1 MGNKRIINTIENDKR
16 TSTQNLMQEIWGLI
30 DEGVTD
36 FEIDACGQH
45 NIGGSLWS
53 KTGEELNFYVKN
65 PGQRVGSMGVKGTN
79 IYVEGSAPAD
89 TGWLNSGAKI
99 VVKGDSGDT
108 TGHCAASG
116 KIYIGG
122 NVGTRSGALM
132 KKDPKF
138 DTPELWV
145 LGSTGSFS
153 FEFMGGGIAVVCGL
167 NCEDMPSVLGDRACV
182 GMVGGVIYVR
192 GNIKNLSDDVYLLDL
207 DENDINFLKTGLKT
221 YLSEINKE
229 EYYEILCSFD
239 HNTTTFTPTPWHKIV
254 AKTYEERQKKNNISL
269 KTFRTNKWFEE
280 VGGSIFSD
288 LITDDFK
295 SYDLVQTGES
305 RLRKPN
311 WKNYAYSAPC
321 EYNCPIKI
329 PTQKRFSLLRAGRI
343 KEALELVL
351 DYSPFPASVCGQVCP
366 NLCLSNC
373 SRGNFDEPLD
383 VKMLGSLSK
392 DIKAKPTEVTHK
404 EKIAVIGG
412 GVAGI
417 SAAWQLLRKGYE
429 VEIYEADDKIGGKLS
444 QVIPEER
451 LHKEILEAEL
461 DRFKNTVV
469 GVNGN
474 VGVNGVNG
482 VNSGVNSGVK
492 IHTSTKVTSE
502 IFKQIEKEFDAIV
515 VAIGGHNPVV
525 IPFEGYER
533 LIKGLNFLKG
543 CKNGK
548 RYDLGKKVVVIG
560 AGNAAM
566 DVITEV
572 YKQGGVEDVTAID
585 IQEPSAFEKEIKSAE
600 KLGAK
605 IMYPCF
611 TQKITDKGVYLKDGR
626 FLEADSVIISVG
638 DRPIFDFLDKDYLDE
653 KSRIEY
659 NEFMQTQN
667 PKVFVVGDA
676 IKPGLFTN
684 AIADGKHVAENIVK
698 FLNKEP
704 LAPHKEKELIPA
716 KRIKSEYYECYNSN
730 CDNEQNRC
738 MSCGYCRDCGL
749 CRQSCPQN
757 AISRVEKPDGKFEY
771 ISDPDKCIGCGICAG
786 LCPCGIWEME
796 DNK

>member
-1 MGNKRIINTIENDKR
+1 MKKVINTIENNKR
-16 TSTQNLMQEIWGLI
+16 ISTQNLMQEIWA
-30 DEGVTD
+30 GVEKGYTD
-36 FEIDACGQH
+36 FEINACGQH

-53 KTGEELNFYVKN
+53 KTGEELNFYIKN
-65 PGQRVGSMGVKGTN
+65 PGQRVGAMGARGTN

-99 VVKGDSGDT
+99 VVQGDSGDT

-116 KIYIGG
+116 KIYIAG

-138 DTPELWV
+138 VAPELWV

-153 FEFMGGGIAVVCGL
+153 FEFMGGGIAVICGL
-167 NCEDMPSVLGDRACV
+167 NCENMPSVLGDRACV
-182 GMVGGVIYVR
+182 GMVGGIVYAR
-192 GNIKNLSDDVYLLDL
+192 GSIANLSDDVFLLDL
-207 DENDINFLKTGLKT
+207 DENDKNFLKTGLKT
-221 YLSEINKE
+221 YLSEIKKE
-229 EYYEILCSFD
+229 EYFD
-239 HNTTTFTPTPWHKIV
+239 KLIDFSSWHKIV
-254 AKTYEERQKKNNISL
+254 AKTYEERQKQNNISL
-269 KTFRTNKWFEE
+269 KTFRINKWFDNI
-280 VGGSIFSD
+280 GGSIFSD
-288 LITDDFK
+288 LIQDDFK
-295 SYDLVQTGES
+295 SHDLVQTGDS

-329 PTQKRFSLLRAGRI
+329 PTQKRFSLLRKGNI

-373 SRGNFDEPLD
+373 SRGSFDEPMD

-392 DIKAKPTEVTHK
+392 DIKAKPIEITHK
-404 EKIAVIGG
+404 ERIAIVGS

-417 SAAWQLLRKGYE
+417 SCAWQLLRKGYE
-429 VEIYEADDKIGGKLS
+429 VEIYEQDDKIGGKLS

-451 LHKEILEAEL
+451 LHKEILETEL
-461 DRFKNTVV
+461 ERFKST
-469 GVNGN
+469 
-474 VGVNGVNG
+474 
-482 VNSGVNSGVK
+482 GVK
-492 IHTSTKVTSE
+492 IHLSKKVTPELFNKLNS
-502 IFKQIEKEFDAIV
+502 EFDAIIL
-515 VAIGGHNPVV
+515 AIGGHNPVV

-533 LIKGLNFLKG
+533 LIKGLNFLKD

-548 RYDLGKKVVVIG
+548 KYDLGKNVVVIG

-572 YKQGGVEDVTAID
+572 YKQGGVENVTAID
-585 IQEPSAFEKEIKSAE
+585 IQEPSAFDKEIKAAE

-611 TQKITDKGVYLKDGR
+611 TQKITEKGVLLKDGR

-653 KSRIEY
+653 KSRIQY

-667 PKVFVVGDA
+667 EKVFVIGDA
-676 IKPGLFTN
+676 VRPGLFTN
-684 AIADGKHVAENIVK
+684 AIASGKYVTENVIK
-698 FLNKEP
+698 FLNKETLQP
-704 LAPHKEKELIPA
+704 VKEKELIPS
-716 KRIKSEYYECYNSN
+716 KRIKSEYYECYSSN

-749 CRQSCPQN
+749 CKQSCPQN
-757 AISRVEKPDGKFEY
+757 AISRIEKENGKFEY
-771 ISDPDKCIGCGICAG
+771 VSDSSKCIGCGICAG

>member
-1 MGNKRIINTIENDKR
+1 MTKEKLIINTIKDDKR
-16 TSTQNLMQEIWGLI
+16 TSTQNLMQEIWNAI
-30 DEGVTD
+30 DEGVTE
-36 FEIDACGQH
+36 FEIGACGQH
-45 NIGGSLWS
+45 NIGGSVWS
-53 KTGEELNFYVKN
+53 KNGEDLNFFIKN
-65 PGQRVGSMGVKGTN
+65 PGQRVGAMGAKGTN

-99 VVKGDSGDT
+99 VVNGDSGDT

-138 DTPELWV
+138 EAPELWV

-167 NCEDMPSVLGDRACV
+167 NCENMPSVLGDRACV
-182 GMVGGVIYVR
+182 GMVGGIIYVR

-207 DENDINFLKTGLKT
+207 DENDREFLRTGLKT
-221 YLSEINKE
+221 YLSEIHKE
-229 EYYEILCSFD
+229 CYYDKLCDFSQ
-239 HNTTTFTPTPWHKIV
+239 TPSTFTPDFTPIVWHKIV
-254 AKTYEERQKKNNISL
+254 AKTYEERQKRNDISL
-269 KTFRTNKWFEE
+269 KTFRVNKWFEE
-280 VGGSIFSD
+280 IGGSIFSD
-288 LITDDFK
+288 LIQDDFK
-295 SYDLVQTGES
+295 SYDLVQTGVS

-329 PTQKRFSLLRAGRI
+329 PTQKRFSLLRAGKI

-366 NLCLSNC
+366 NLCLNNC
-373 SRGNFDEPLD
+373 SRGSFDEPLD
-383 VKMLGSLSK
+383 VKTLGSLSK
-392 DIKAKPTEVTHK
+392 DIKAKPVEITHN
-404 EKIAVIGG
+404 EKIAIIGS
-412 GVAGI
+412 GVSGI
-417 SAAWQLLRKGYE
+417 SAAWQLTRKGYE
-429 VEIYEADDKIGGKLS
+429 VEIFEADNKIGGKLS

-451 LHKEILEAEL
+451 LHKEILETEL
-461 DRFKNTVV
+461 ERFESI
-469 GVNGN
+469 GI
-474 VGVNGVNG
+474 
-482 VNSGVNSGVK
+482 K
-492 IHTSTKVTSE
+492 IHTSTKVTPELFS
-502 IFKQIEKEFDAIV
+502 QLEKDFDAIV
-515 VAIGGHNPVV
+515 LAIGGHNPVV

-533 LIKGLNFLKG
+533 LIKGLNFLKD

-548 RYDLGKKVVVIG
+548 KYNLGKKVVVIG

-572 YKQGGVEDVTAID
+572 YKQGGVEEVTAID
-585 IQEPSAFEKEIKSAE
+585 IQEPSAFEKEIEAAK

-611 TQKITDKGVYLKDGR
+611 TQKITEKGVQLKDGR

-638 DRPIFDFLDKDYLDE
+638 DRPIFDFLPKEYLDE
-653 KSRIEY
+653 KSRIQY
-659 NEFMQTQN
+659 NEFMQTFN
-667 PKVFVVGDA
+667 PKVFVSGDA
-676 IKPGLFTN
+676 VKPGLFTN
-684 AIADGKHVAENIVK
+684 AIADGKHAAENIIK
-698 FLNKEP
+698 FLNNETLKP
-704 LAPHKEKELIPA
+704 VKEKDLIPA

-757 AISRVEKPDGKFEY
+757 AISRIEHDDGKFEY
-771 ISDPDKCIGCGICAG
+771 ISDPNKCIGCGICAG

>member
-1 MGNKRIINTIENDKR
+1 MKKKIINTISNGER
-16 TSTQNLMQEIWGLI
+16 ESTQILMQEIWQAI
-30 DEGVTD
+30 DEGYND
-36 FEIDACGQH
+36 FEINACGQH
-45 NIGGSLWS
+45 NIGGSSVS
-53 KTGEELNFYVKN
+53 KNGEDLNFYIKN
-65 PGQRVGSMGVKGTN
+65 PGQRVGSMGMYGTN

-99 VVKGDSGDT
+99 VVNGDSGDT

-138 DTPELWV
+138 SAPELWV
-145 LGSTGSFS
+145 LKSTGSFS
-153 FEFMGGGIAVVCGL
+153 FEFMGGGIAVVCGAD
-167 NCEDMPSVLGDRACV
+167 CEKLPSVLGDRACV
-182 GMVGGVIYVR
+182 GMVGGIVYVR
-192 GNIKNLSDDVYLLDL
+192 GNIKNLSDDVFLLDL
-207 DENDINFLKTGLKT
+207 DEKDKDFLISGLKT
-221 YLSEINKE
+221 FLSEIKRE
-229 EYYEILCSFD
+229 EYYEKLCDFSK
-239 HNTTTFTPTPWHKIV
+239 WHKIV
-254 AKTYEERQKKNNISL
+254 AKTYEERQKQNYISL
-269 KTFRTNKWFEE
+269 KTFRTNKWMEE
-280 VGGSIFSD
+280 IGGSIFSD
-288 LITDDFK
+288 LISDDFK

-329 PTQKRFSLLRAGRI
+329 PTQKRFSMLRAGKI

-366 NLCLSNC
+366 NLCLNHC

-392 DIKAKPTEVTHK
+392 DIKVKPVKVTHK
-404 EKIAVIGG
+404 EKIAIIGS
-412 GVAGI
+412 GVSGI
-417 SAAWQLLRKGYE
+417 SAAWQLAHKGYE
-429 VEIYEADDKIGGKLS
+429 VEMFEADDKIGGKLS

-451 LHKEILEAEL
+451 LHKEILETEL
-461 DRFKNTVV
+461 KRFKNT
-469 GVNGN
+469 
-474 VGVNGVNG
+474 
-482 VNSGVNSGVK
+482 GVK
-492 IHTSTKVTSE
+492 IHTSTKITSRLFE
-502 IFKQIEKEFDAIV
+502 KIENEFDAVIL
-515 VAIGGHNPVV
+515 AIGGHNPVV
-525 IPFEGYER
+525 IPFDGYER
-533 LIKGLNFLKG
+533 LIKGLNFLKDT
-543 CKNGK
+543 KNGK
-548 RYDLGKKVVVIG
+548 KYNLGKKVVVIG

-572 YKQGGVEDVTAID
+572 YKQGDVEEVTAID
-585 IQEPSAFEKEIKSAE
+585 IREPSAFEKEIKAAE

-611 TQKITDKGVYLKDGR
+611 TQKITEKGVYLKDGR

-638 DRPIFDFLDKDYLDE
+638 DRPIFDFLNKEYLDE
-653 KSRIEY
+653 KSRIQI
-659 NEFMQTQN
+659 NEFMQTPN
-667 PKVFVVGDA
+667 EKVFAIGDA

-684 AIADGKHVAENIVK
+684 AIADGKHCAENIVK
-698 FLNKEP
+698 FLNNEP
-704 LAPHKEKELIPA
+704 LTAIKEKDVIPEH
-716 KRIKSEYYECYNSN
+716 RIKSEYYECYNSN

-757 AISRVEKPDGKFEY
+757 AISRIEKDDGKFEY
-771 ISDPDKCIGCGICAG
+771 VSDPEKCIGCGICAG

>member
-1 MGNKRIINTIENDKR
+1 MKKVINTIENNKR
-16 TSTQNLMQEIWGLI
+16 ISTQNLMQEIWA
-30 DEGVTD
+30 GVEKGYTD
-36 FEIDACGQH
+36 FEINACGQH

-53 KTGEELNFYVKN
+53 KTGEELNFYIKN
-65 PGQRVGSMGVKGTN
+65 PGQRVGAMGACGTN

-99 VVKGDSGDT
+99 VVLGDSGDT

-116 KIYIGG
+116 KIYIAG

-138 DTPELWV
+138 VAPELWV

-153 FEFMGGGIAVVCGL
+153 FEFMGGGIAVICGL
-167 NCEDMPSVLGDRACV
+167 NCENMPSVLGDRACV
-182 GMVGGVIYVR
+182 GMVGGIVYAR
-192 GNIKNLSDDVYLLDL
+192 GSIANLSDDVFLLDL
-207 DENDINFLKTGLKT
+207 DENDKNFLKTGLKT
-221 YLSEINKE
+221 YLSEIKKE
-229 EYYEILCSFD
+229 EYFD
-239 HNTTTFTPTPWHKIV
+239 KLIDFSSWHKIV
-254 AKTYEERQKKNNISL
+254 AKTYEERQKQNNISL
-269 KTFRTNKWFEE
+269 KTFRINKWFDNI
-280 VGGSIFSD
+280 GGSIFSD
-288 LITDDFK
+288 LIQDDFK
-295 SYDLVQTGES
+295 SHDLVQTGDS

-329 PTQKRFSLLRAGRI
+329 PTQKRFSLLRKGNI

-373 SRGNFDEPLD
+373 SRGSFDEPMD

-392 DIKAKPTEVTHK
+392 DIKAKPIEITHK
-404 EKIAVIGG
+404 ERIAIVGS

-417 SAAWQLLRKGYE
+417 SCAWQLLRKGYE
-429 VEIYEADDKIGGKLS
+429 VEIYEQDDKIGGKLS

-451 LHKEILEAEL
+451 LHKEILETEL
-461 DRFKNTVV
+461 ERFKST
-469 GVNGN
+469 
-474 VGVNGVNG
+474 
-482 VNSGVNSGVK
+482 GVK
-492 IHTSTKVTSE
+492 IHLSKKVTPELFDKLNS
-502 IFKQIEKEFDAIV
+502 EFDAIIL
-515 VAIGGHNPVV
+515 AIGGHNPVV

-533 LIKGLNFLKG
+533 LIKGLNFLKD

-548 RYDLGKKVVVIG
+548 KYDLGKNVVVIG

-572 YKQGGVEDVTAID
+572 YKQGGVENVTAID
-585 IQEPSAFEKEIKSAE
+585 IQEPSAFDKEIKAAE

-611 TQKITDKGVYLKDGR
+611 TQKITEKGVLLKDGR
-626 FLEADSVIISVG
+626 FIEADSVIISVG
-638 DRPIFDFLDKDYLDE
+638 DRPIFDFLNKDYLDE
-653 KSRIEY
+653 KSRIQY

-667 PKVFVVGDA
+667 EKVFVIGDA
-676 IKPGLFTN
+676 VRPGLFTN
-684 AIADGKHVAENIVK
+684 AIASGKYVTENVIK
-698 FLNKEP
+698 FLNKETLQP
-704 LAPHKEKELIPA
+704 VKEKELIPS
-716 KRIKSEYYECYNSN
+716 KRIKSEYYECYSSN

-749 CRQSCPQN
+749 CKQSCPQN
-757 AISRVEKPDGKFEY
+757 AISRIEKENGKFEY
-771 ISDPDKCIGCGICAG
+771 VSDSSKCIGCGICAG

>member
-1 MGNKRIINTIENDKR
+1 MNKEKLVINTIENENR
-16 TSTQNLMQEIWGLI
+16 VSTQNLMQQIWNAI
-30 DEGVTD
+30 EEGCTEFD
-36 FEIDACGQH
+36 INACGQH
-45 NIGGSLWS
+45 NIGGSVWS
-53 KTGEELNFYVKN
+53 RDGSDLNFYIKN
-65 PGQRVGSMGVKGTN
+65 PGQRVGAMGAKGTN

-99 VVKGDSGDT
+99 VVNGDSGDT

-138 DTPELWV
+138 PAPELWV

-153 FEFMGGGIAVVCGL
+153 FEFMGGGIAVICGL

-182 GMVGGVIYVR
+182 GMVGGIVYVR
-192 GNIKNLSDDVYLLDL
+192 GNIKNLSDDVFLLDL
-207 DENDINFLKTGLKT
+207 DENDIEFLKTGLKT
-221 YLSEINKE
+221 CLSELKKE
-229 EYYEILCSFD
+229 EYYDKLCNFEPA
-239 HNTTTFTPTPWHKIV
+239 TTPWHKIV
-254 AKTYEERQKKNNISL
+254 AKTYEERQKQNNISL
-269 KTFRTNKWFEE
+269 KTFRTNKWMEE
-280 VGGSIFSD
+280 IGGSIFSD
-288 LITDDFK
+288 LITDDFQ
-295 SYDLVQTGES
+295 SHDLVQTGDA
-305 RLRKPN
+305 RLRKPS

-329 PTQKRFSLLRAGRI
+329 PTQKRFSMLRAGKI

-366 NLCLSNC
+366 NLCLNHC

-392 DIKAKPTEVTHK
+392 DIKIEPVEITHS
-404 EKIAVIGG
+404 EKIAIIGS

-417 SAAWQLLRKGYE
+417 SAAWQLRRKGYD
-429 VEIYEADDKIGGKLS
+429 VEMYESADKIGGKLS

-451 LHKEILEAEL
+451 LHKEILETEL
-461 DRFKNTVV
+461 ERFK
-469 GVNGN
+469 
-474 VGVNGVNG
+474 
-482 VNSGVNSGVK
+482 SIGVK
-492 IHTSTKVTSE
+492 IHTSTKVTPQLFQE
-502 IFKQIEKEFDAIV
+502 IESNFDAVII
-515 VAIGGHNPVV
+515 AIGGHNPVV

-533 LIKGLNFLKG
+533 LIKGLNFLKDV
-543 CKNGK
+543 KNGK
-548 RYDLGKKVVVIG
+548 KYNLGEKVVVIG

-572 YKQGGVEDVTAID
+572 YKQGGVKEVTAID
-585 IQEPSAFEKEIKSAE
+585 IREPSAFEKEIKAAE

-611 TQKITDKGVYLKDGR
+611 TQKITEKGVYLKDGR

-638 DRPIFDFLDKDYLDE
+638 DRPIFDFLNKDYLDE
-653 KSRIEY
+653 KSRIQF

-667 PKVFVVGDA
+667 EKVFVIGDA
-676 IKPGLFTN
+676 IRPGLFTN
-684 AIADGKHVAENIVK
+684 AIADGKHVSDNIIK
-698 FLNKEP
+698 FLSHETLTP
-704 LAPHKEKELIPA
+704 VKEKDLIPS

-749 CRQSCPQN
+749 CKQSCPQN
-757 AISRVEKPDGKFEY
+757 AISRIEKENGKYEY
-771 ISDPDKCIGCGICAG
+771 VSDPNKCIGCGICAG
-786 LCPCGIWEME
+786 LCPCGIWEIE
-796 DNK
+796 WCQ

>member
-1 MGNKRIINTIENDKR
+1 MGKEKLYINTIESDKR
-16 TSTQNLMQEIWGLI
+16 ISTQNLMQEIWTAI
-30 DEGVTD
+30 DEGYTD
-36 FEIDACGQH
+36 FEINACGQH
-45 NIGGSLWS
+45 NIGGSTWS
-53 KTGEELNFYVKN
+53 KDGSELNFYIKN
-65 PGQRVGSMGVKGTN
+65 PGQRVGSMGAKATN

-138 DTPELWV
+138 VAPELWV

-153 FEFMGGGIAVVCGL
+153 FEFMGGGIAVICGIG
-167 NCEDMPSVLGDRACV
+167 CEDMPSVLGDRACV
-182 GMVGGVIYVR
+182 GMVGGIVYVR
-192 GNIKNLSDDVYLLDL
+192 GGIKNLSDDVFLLDL
-207 DENDINFLKTGLKT
+207 DENDREFLRTGLKA

-229 EYYEILCSFD
+229 EYYDILSNFD
-239 HNTTTFTPTPWHKIV
+239 HNLPMHWHKIV
-254 AKTYEERQKKNNISL
+254 AKTYEERQKQNNISL
-269 KTFRTNKWFEE
+269 KTFRTNKWMEE

-288 LITDDFK
+288 LITDDFI

-311 WKNYAYSAPC
+311 WKNYAYCAPC

-329 PTQKRFSLLRAGRI
+329 PTQKRFSLLRAGKI
-343 KEALELVL
+343 KEALSLVL
-351 DYSPFPASVCGQVCP
+351 EYSPFPASVCGQVCP

-392 DIKAKPTEVTHK
+392 DIKAKPVEITK
-404 EKIAVIGG
+404 DEKIAIIGS
-412 GVAGI
+412 GVAGL
-417 SAAWQLLRKGYE
+417 SAAWQLSRKGYK
-429 VEIYEADDKIGGKLS
+429 VEIFEQDEKIGGKLS

-451 LHKEILEAEL
+451 LHKEILETEL
-461 DRFKNTVV
+461 DRFKDDNEGIT
-469 GVNGN
+469 
-474 VGVNGVNG
+474 
-482 VNSGVNSGVK
+482 
-492 IHTSTKVTSE
+492 IHTSTKVTPELFGNLES
-502 IFKQIEKEFDAIV
+502 EFDAVII
-515 VAIGGHNPVV
+515 AIGGHNPVV

-533 LIKGLNFLKG
+533 LIKGLNLLKDV
-543 CKNGK
+543 KRGK
-548 RYDLGKKVVVIG
+548 HYDLGKKVVVIG

-572 YKQGGVEDVTAID
+572 YKQGGVEEVTAID
-585 IQEPSAFEKEIKSAE
+585 IQEPSAFEKEIKAAE

-611 TQKITDKGVYLKDGR
+611 TQKITEEGVYLKDGR

-638 DRPIFDFLDKDYLDE
+638 DRPIFDFLNNDYLDE
-653 KSRIEY
+653 KSRIQI
-659 NEFMQTQN
+659 NEFMQTN
-667 PKVFVVGDA
+667 NDKVFAIGDS

-684 AIADGKHVAENIVK
+684 AIADGKHAAENIIK
-698 FLNKEP
+698 FLNNEP
-704 LAPHKEKELIPA
+704 LEPVKEKDLIPA

-749 CRQSCPQN
+749 CKQSCPQN
-757 AISRVEKPDGKFEY
+757 AITRIEKGNGQFEY

-796 DNK
+796 ANRGK

>member
-1 MGNKRIINTIENDKR
+1 MKKKINTILNDERK
-16 TSTQNLMQEIWGLI
+16 STQALMQEIWQAI
-30 DEGVTD
+30 DEGFD
-36 FEIDACGQH
+36 EFEIDACGQH
-45 NIGGSLWS
+45 NIGGSLRS
-53 KTGEELNFYVKN
+53 KSGSDLNFYIKN
-65 PGQRVGSMGVKGTN
+65 PGQRVGGMGAKGTN

-99 VVKGDSGDT
+99 VVNGDSGDT

-122 NVGTRSGALM
+122 NVGTRCGALM

-138 DTPELWV
+138 PAPELWV

-153 FEFMGGGIAVVCGL
+153 FEFMGGGIAVICGVD
-167 NCEDMPSVLGDRACV
+167 CENLPSVLGDRACV
-182 GMVGGVIYVR
+182 GMVGGIVYVR
-192 GNIKNLSDDVYLLDL
+192 GNIKNLSDDVFLLDL
-207 DENDINFLKTGLKT
+207 DENDTQFLKSGLKIF
-221 YLSEINKE
+221 LSEIRKE
-229 EYYEILCSFD
+229 KYSEKLCDFSK
-239 HNTTTFTPTPWHKIV
+239 WHKIV
-254 AKTYEERQKKNNISL
+254 AKTYEERQKQNNISL
-269 KTFRTNKWFEE
+269 KTFRINKWMEE
-280 VGGSIFSD
+280 IGGSVFSD
-288 LITDDFK
+288 LMTDDFK
-295 SYDLVQTGES
+295 SHDLVQSGDA
-305 RLRKPN
+305 RLRKPS

-329 PTQKRFSLLRAGRI
+329 PTQKRFSMLRAGKI

-366 NLCLSNC
+366 NLCLSHC
-373 SRGNFDEPLD
+373 SRGSFDEPLD

-392 DIKAKPTEVTHK
+392 DIKINPVKRTHK
-404 EKIAVIGG
+404 EKIAIIGS
-412 GVAGI
+412 GVSGI
-417 SAAWQLLRKGYE
+417 SAAWQLTRRGYE
-429 VEIYEADDKIGGKLS
+429 VEMFEADNKIGGKLS

-451 LHKEILEAEL
+451 LHAEILETEL
-461 DRFKNTVV
+461 KRFKNT
-469 GVNGN
+469 
-474 VGVNGVNG
+474 
-482 VNSGVNSGVK
+482 GVK
-492 IHTSTKVTSE
+492 IHTSTKITSRLFE
-502 IFKQIEKEFDAIV
+502 KTEKEFDAVII
-515 VAIGGHNPVV
+515 AIGGHNPVV

-533 LIKGLNFLKG
+533 LIKGLNFLKDV
-543 CKNGK
+543 KNGK
-548 RYDLGKKVVVIG
+548 KYNLGKNVVVIG

-572 YKQGGVEDVTAID
+572 YKQGGTEKVTAID
-585 IQEPSAFEKEIKSAE
+585 IREPSAFEKEIKAAE

-611 TQKITDKGVYLKDGR
+611 TQKITEKGVYLKDGR

-638 DRPIFDFLDKDYLDE
+638 DRPIFDFLGKEYLDE
-653 KSRIEY
+653 KSRIQI

-667 PKVFVVGDA
+667 DKVFAIGDA
-676 IKPGLFTN
+676 VKPGLFTN
-684 AIADGKHVAENIVK
+684 AIADGKHCAENVVR
-698 FLNKEP
+698 FLNNEP
-704 LAPHKEKELIPA
+704 LSAVKEKDVIPEH
-716 KRIKSEYYECYNSN
+716 RIKSEYYECYNSN

-757 AISRVEKPDGKFEY
+757 AISRIEKENGKFEY
-771 ISDPDKCIGCGICAG
+771 VSDPEKCIGCGICAG

>member
-1 MGNKRIINTIENDKR
+1 MCAKKIINTIEDDKR
-16 TSTQNLMQEIWGLI
+16 TSTQNLLQEIWSAI
-30 DEGVTD
+30 DEGYTD
-36 FEIDACGQH
+36 FEINACGQH
-45 NIGGSLWS
+45 NIGGSAWS
-53 KTGEELNFYVKN
+53 KNGDELNFYIKN
-65 PGQRVGSMGVKGTN
+65 PGQRVGSMGAKGTN

-99 VVKGDSGDT
+99 VVNGDSGDT

-116 KIYIGG
+116 KIYIAG

-138 DTPELWV
+138 DAPELWV

-153 FEFMGGGIAVVCGL
+153 FEFMGGGVAVICGL
-167 NCEDMPSVLGDRACV
+167 NCENMQSVLGDRACV
-182 GMVGGVIYVR
+182 GMVGGIIYVR

-207 DENDINFLKTGLKT
+207 DENDKDFLVTGLKT

-229 EYYEILCSFD
+229 EYYDKLCTFEQEQNSFA
-239 HNTTTFTPTPWHKIV
+239 PTWHKIV
-254 AKTYEERQKKNNISL
+254 AKTYEERKKHNDISL
-269 KTFRTNKWFEE
+269 KTFRVNKWFEE
-280 VGGSIFSD
+280 IGGSIFSD
-288 LITDDFK
+288 LIEDDFK

-329 PTQKRFSLLRAGRI
+329 PTQKRFSLLRAGKI

-366 NLCLSNC
+366 NLCLSHC
-373 SRGNFDEPLD
+373 SRGTFDEPLD
-383 VKMLGSLSK
+383 VKMLGNLSK
-392 DIKAKPTEVTHK
+392 DINAKAVEITHG
-404 EKIAVIGG
+404 EKIAIIGA
-412 GVAGI
+412 GVAGL
-417 SAAWQLLRKGYE
+417 SAAWQLSRKGYE
-429 VEIYEADDKIGGKLS
+429 VEIFEADDKIGGKLS

-451 LHKEILEAEL
+451 LHKEILETEL
-461 DRFKNTVV
+461 KRFKST
-469 GVNGN
+469 
-474 VGVNGVNG
+474 
-482 VNSGVNSGVK
+482 GVK
-492 IHTSTKVTSE
+492 IHTSTKVTQTLFSE
-502 IFKQIEKEFDAIV
+502 LEQNFDAIIL
-515 VAIGGHNPVV
+515 AIGGHNPVV

-533 LIKGLNFLKG
+533 LIKGLNFLKD
-543 CKNGK
+543 CKNGIK
-548 RYDLGKKVVVIG
+548 YNLGKKVVVIG

-572 YKQGGVEDVTAID
+572 YKQDGIEEVTAID
-585 IQEPSAFEKEIKSAE
+585 IQEPSAFEKEIKNAE

-611 TQKITDKGVYLKDGR
+611 TQKITEQGVYLKDGR

-638 DRPIFDFLDKDYLDE
+638 DRPIFDFLDKNYLDE
-653 KSRIEY
+653 KSRIQV

-667 PKVFVVGDA
+667 PKVFVAGDA

-684 AIADGKHVAENIVK
+684 AIADGKHCAENIIK
-698 FLNKEP
+698 FLNNETLKP
-704 LAPHKEKELIPA
+704 VKEKDLIPA

-749 CRQSCPQN
+749 CKQSCPQN
-757 AISRVEKPDGKFEY
+757 AISRIEHEDGKFEY
-771 ISDPDKCIGCGICAG
+771 VSDSEKCIGCGICAG
-786 LCPCGIWEME
+786 LCPCGIWEIE
-796 DNK
+796 WCK

>member
-1 MGNKRIINTIENDKR
+1 MHLFVLTEMYRKGSKYNTYANGERMKKVINTIENNERK
-16 TSTQNLMQEIWGLI
+16 STQALMQEIWSAIYDGYN
-30 DEGVTD
+30 D
-36 FEIDACGQH
+36 FEINACGQH

-53 KTGEELNFYVKN
+53 KNEKELNFYITN

-99 VVKGDSGDT
+99 VVNGDSGDT

-116 KIYIGG
+116 KIYIAG

-138 DTPELWV
+138 DAPELWV
-145 LGSTGSFS
+145 FKSTGSFS
-153 FEFMGGGIAVVCGL
+153 FEFMGGGIAVVCGVD
-167 NCEDMPSVLGDRACV
+167 CENMSSVLGDRACV
-182 GMVGGVIYVR
+182 GMVGGIVYVR
-192 GNIKNLSDDVYLLDL
+192 GNIKNLSDDVFLLDL
-207 DENDINFLKTGLKT
+207 DEKDTDFLKNGLET
-221 YLSEINKE
+221 YLSEINKK
-229 EYYEILCSFD
+229 EYYEELCDFSK
-239 HNTTTFTPTPWHKIV
+239 WHKIV
-254 AKTYEERQKKNNISL
+254 AKTYEERQKQNNISL
-269 KTFRTNKWFEE
+269 KSFRINKWFESI
-280 VGGSIFSD
+280 GGSIFSD

-295 SYDLVQTGES
+295 SYDLVQTGDS
-305 RLRKPN
+305 RLRKPS

-329 PTQKRFSLLRAGRI
+329 PTQKRFSLLRAGKV

-366 NLCLSNC
+366 NLCLNNC

-392 DIKAKPTEVTHK
+392 DIKSKPVEITKKQRVA
-404 EKIAVIGG
+404 IIGSG
-412 GVAGI
+412 AAGI
-417 SAAWQLLRKGYE
+417 SAAWQLSRKGYF
-429 VEIYEADDKIGGKLS
+429 VEIFEQDNKIGGKLS

-451 LHKEILEAEL
+451 LSKEILDTEL
-461 DRFKNTVV
+461 ARFKNT
-469 GVNGN
+469 GI
-474 VGVNGVNG
+474 
-482 VNSGVNSGVK
+482 K
-492 IHTSTKVTSE
+492 INTSTKVTPE
-502 IFKQIEKEFDAIV
+502 LFNKIESEFDAVII
-515 VAIGGHNPVV
+515 AIGGHNPVV

-533 LIKGLNFLKG
+533 LIKGLNFLKDA
-543 CKNGK
+543 KNGK
-548 RYDLGKKVVVIG
+548 KHNLGKKVVVIG

-572 YKQGGVEDVTAID
+572 YKQGVEEVTAID
-585 IQEPSAFEKEIKSAE
+585 IQEPSAFEKEIKAAE

-605 IMYPCF
+605 ILWPCF
-611 TQKITDKGVYLKDGR
+611 TQKITEEGVYLKDGR
-626 FLEADSVIISVG
+626 LLEADSVIISVG
-638 DRPIFDFLDKDYLDE
+638 DRPIFDFLNKDYLDE
-653 KSRIEY
+653 KSRIKI

-667 PKVFVVGDA
+667 NKVFAIGDS

-684 AIADGKHVAENIVK
+684 AIADGKHASENVIK
-698 FLNKEP
+698 FLNNEP
-704 LAPHKEKELIPA
+704 LTPVKEKDLIPS
-716 KRIKSEYYECYNSN
+716 KRIKSEYYECYNST

-757 AISRVEKPDGKFEY
+757 AISRVEKENGKFEY
-771 ISDPDKCIGCGICAG
+771 VSDPNKCIGCGICAG
-786 LCPCGIWEME
+786 LCPCGIWEVE
-796 DNK
+796 WSK

>member
-1 MGNKRIINTIENDKR
+1 MKKEKFLINTIENDKR
-16 TSTQNLMQEIWGLI
+16 TSTQNLMQEIWNAIADGY
-30 DEGVTD
+30 TD

-45 NIGGSLWS
+45 NIGGSVWS
-53 KTGEELNFYVKN
+53 KTGDELNFYISN
-65 PGQRVGSMGVKGTN
+65 PGQRVGAMGAKGTN

-99 VVKGDSGDT
+99 VVSGDSGDT

-116 KIYIGG
+116 KIYIAG

-138 DTPELWV
+138 DAPELWI

-153 FEFMGGGIAVVCGL
+153 FEFMGGGIAVICGL
-167 NCEDMPSVLGDRACV
+167 NCESMSSVLGDRACV
-182 GMVGGVIYVR
+182 GMVGGIIYVR

-207 DENDINFLKTGLKT
+207 DENDMDFLKTGLKI
-221 YLSEINKE
+221 YLSEIKKD
-229 EYYEILCSFD
+229 EYYDELTDFSK
-239 HNTTTFTPTPWHKIV
+239 WHKIV
-254 AKTYEERQKKNNISL
+254 AKTYEERQKQNNISL
-269 KTFRTNKWFEE
+269 KTFRINKWFEE
-280 VGGSIFSD
+280 IGGSIFSD

-305 RLRKPN
+305 RLRKPS

-329 PTQKRFSLLRAGRI
+329 PTQKRFSLLRAGKI

-366 NLCLSNC
+366 NLCLNNC
-373 SRGNFDEPLD
+373 SRGSFDEPLD

-392 DIKAKPTEVTHK
+392 DIKLKPIEITK
-404 EKIAVIGG
+404 AEKIAIIGA
-412 GVAGI
+412 GVSGI
-417 SAAWQLLRKGYE
+417 SAAWQLLRKGYK
-429 VEIYEADDKIGGKLS
+429 VEIFEQDNKIGGKLS

-451 LHKEILEAEL
+451 LHKEILETEL
-461 DRFKNTVV
+461 ERFKSM
-469 GVNGN
+469 GVN
-474 VGVNGVNG
+474 
-482 VNSGVNSGVK
+482 
-492 IHTSTKVTSE
+492 IHISTKVTPE
-502 IFKQIEKEFDAIV
+502 LFNKIEAEFNAVIL
-515 VAIGGHNPVV
+515 AIGGHNPVV

-533 LIKGLNFLKG
+533 LIKGLNFLKD

-548 RYDLGKKVVVIG
+548 KYNLGKKVVVIG

-572 YKQGGVEDVTAID
+572 YKQEGGIEEVTAID
-585 IQEPSAFEKEIKSAE
+585 IQEPSAFEKEIEAAK

-611 TQKITDKGVYLKDGR
+611 TQKITEEGVYLKDGR

-638 DRPIFDFLDKDYLDE
+638 DRPIFDFLNKEYLDE
-653 KSRIEY
+653 KSRIQY

-667 PKVFVVGDA
+667 PKVFVSGDA
-676 IKPGLFTN
+676 VKPGLFTN
-684 AIADGKHVAENIVK
+684 AIADGKHAAENIIK
-698 FLNKEP
+698 FLNNEELKP
-704 LAPHKEKELIPA
+704 IKEKDLIPA

-749 CRQSCPQN
+749 CKQSCPQN
-757 AISRVEKPDGKFEY
+757 AISRIDKGNGKFEY
-771 ISDPDKCIGCGICAG
+771 ISDPNKCIGCGICAG

-796 DNK
+796 DNL